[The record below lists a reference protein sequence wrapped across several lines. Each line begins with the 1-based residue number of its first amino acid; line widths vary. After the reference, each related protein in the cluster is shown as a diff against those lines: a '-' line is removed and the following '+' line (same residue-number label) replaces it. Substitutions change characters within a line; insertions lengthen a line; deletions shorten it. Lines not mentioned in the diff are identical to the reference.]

1 LSCAC
6 LGAPRRTRLK
16 RASEDLFRTN
26 DDDFTMKKVNQEGIE
41 GTSPEGTKGVVFR
54 QLLAKNVMAPNFYMR
69 LFDVAPGGNTP
80 SHTHAWEHEVYVV
93 KGKGKIV
100 LGDRDEPLSEGDA
113 VLVTPNELHQFVNDN
128 DSVMRMICVIPKP
141 AED

>member
-1 LSCAC
+1 
-6 LGAPRRTRLK
+6 
-16 RASEDLFRTN
+16 
-26 DDDFTMKKVNQEGIE
+26 MKKVNQEEIE
-41 GTSPEGTKGVVFR
+41 GASPEGTKGVAFK

-93 KGKGKIV
+93 KGTGKIV

-113 VLVTPNELHQFVNDN
+113 VFVMPNEQHQFVNDS
-128 DSVMRMICVIPKP
+128 DAIMRMICVIPKP